1 VKKIELDIAKIEE
14 LAGQGLTEQEI
25 CLCIGISRTTLYR
38 RKRDASAV
46 AEAIERGKA
55 KAHAV
60 VANALFELCKERN
73 LGAIVWFEKSRCG
86 MSEDVELIRRI
97 EQLEQMLDEQDN
109 QK

>member
-1 VKKIELDIAKIEE
+1 MKKIELDTSKIEE
-14 LAGQGLTEQEI
+14 LAGSGLTEQEI

-38 RKRDASAV
+38 RKRDSQHV

-86 MSEDVELIRRI
+86 MSEEAELIRRI
-97 EQLEQMLDEQDN
+97 EQLEQKSDQDN

>member
-25 CLCIGISRTTLYR
+25 CLCLDISRTTLYR

-73 LGAIVWFEKSRCG
+73 LGAIVWYEKSRCG
-86 MSEDVELIRRI
+86 MSEDAELIRRI
-97 EQLEQMLDEQDN
+97 EQLERTLEQED
-109 QK
+109 

>member
-1 VKKIELDIAKIEE
+1 MKKIELDIAKIEE
-14 LAGQGLTEQEI
+14 MAGQGLTEQEI

-38 RKRDASAV
+38 RKRDAAAV

-86 MSEDVELIRRI
+86 MSEDAELIRRI
-97 EQLEQMLDEQDN
+97 EQLERTLEQDD
-109 QK
+109 

>member
-1 VKKIELDIAKIEE
+1 LKKIELDTAKIEE
-14 LAGQGLTEQEI
+14 LAGSGLTEQEI

-38 RKRDASAV
+38 RKRDAAAV

-86 MSEDVELIRRI
+86 MSEDAELIRRI
-97 EQLEQMLDEQDN
+97 EQLERTLEQDN

>member
-1 VKKIELDIAKIEE
+1 MKKIELDIAKIEE
-14 LAGQGLTEQEI
+14 LAGSGLTEQEI

-38 RKRDASAV
+38 RKRDAAAV

-86 MSEDVELIRRI
+86 MSEDAELIRRI
-97 EQLEQMLDEQDN
+97 EQLERTLEQDD
-109 QK
+109 

>member
-1 VKKIELDIAKIEE
+1 MKKIELDIQKIED
-14 LAGQGLTEQEI
+14 LAGRGLTEQEI

-38 RKRDASAV
+38 RKRDAVAV

-86 MSEDVELIRRI
+86 MSEDAELLRRI
-97 EQLEQMLDEQDN
+97 EQLEQMLDEDN

>member
-1 VKKIELDIAKIEE
+1 VKKIELDTAKIEE
-14 LAGQGLTEQEI
+14 MAGSGLTEQEI
-25 CLCIGISRTTLYR
+25 CLCLDISRTTLYR
-38 RKRDASAV
+38 RKRDSQHV

-86 MSEDVELIRRI
+86 MSEDAELIRRI
-97 EQLEQMLDEQDN
+97 EQLERTLEQDN